1 MIYEFTCPGRE
12 HQGDRDFSKIMHGA
26 PPAKVVNQ
34 IGCPQPGCG
43 AVAKRRFDK
52 EIPTQSVVGLTP
64 ISHSTTGKGSLQN
77 TIGKAFGE
85 FQKNPDGSI
94 DRNHAAFRDTG
105 DLNKFMNGSND
116 LGKPKIDQRTG
127 QPLRR
132 KDGSV
137 IREGAKFFQYGKN
150 DAPSRND
157 VRRKPRRDKSVEWV
171 DDRSAKDFPD
181 TNSKSLTG

>member
-12 HQGDRDFSKIMHGA
+12 HKGNRDFTKIIHGV
-26 PPAKVVNQ
+26 PPQQVVNQ
-34 IGCPQPGCG
+34 IDCPDCG
-43 AVAKRRFDK
+43 GVAKRRFDK

-64 ISHSTTGKGSLQN
+64 ISHSTTGPGSFQRTLE
-77 TIGKAFGE
+77 KAFGG
-85 FQKNPDGSI
+85 FKKNADGSV
-94 DRNHAAFRDTG
+94 DKNHAAFRDSG
-105 DLNKFMNGSND
+105 EMSKFMNGQND

-150 DAPSRND
+150 DAPSRTD
-157 VRRKPRRDKSVEWV
+157 VRKRTRPDKSVEWV
-171 DDRSAKDFPD
+171 DERGAKDFPD